1 MYKLFELVA
10 ALDVVLRASGFCGK
24 ALVTLDLFMEH
35 NLFYLVQSLF
45 YQFIALLIG
54 VALEGFPYVKRFFV
68 TIWVTVQ
75 LALQDIRD
83 DFRDGFRDGFREV
96 FRNEVPADAPLR
108 EE

>member
-1 MYKLFELVA
+1 MYKLFELIA

-35 NLFYLVQSLF
+35 NLFYLVELLF
-45 YQFIALLIG
+45 YQFIGLLIG

-83 DFRDGFRDGFREV
+83 DVRDDFRDV